1 MHRRHDAGTKKK
13 LWSTPSTAIDIAL
26 QFANLDVNDVVYDV
40 GCGDG
45 RVLIQMAAL
54 SVALPHDKS
63 DHHDEQSSS
72 EHHMIDNKESQLSS
86 TSFTNAT
93 NHHHCKHFV
102 GIEISS
108 DRANEARQ
116 NIQNAYESNQ
126 IPKHVSIQIIC
137 GNALDATL
145 IDYTKATVIF
155 LYLVPRGLRLMKD
168 IVWPDEKNLL
178 HEGEGD
184 EGEEEED
191 CSRRGV
197 QSQDIEA
204 KLASMNEQTQSKDE
218 TSIQS
223 STKAIT
229 LIKQRRP
236 RRIITYMSPF
246 ENTKHIRKEYC
257 KVEHQEG
264 AEWPVYLYHC
274 KL

>member
-1 MHRRHDAGTKKK
+1 
-13 LWSTPSTAIDIAL
+13 
-26 QFANLDVNDVVYDV
+26 
-40 GCGDG
+40 
-45 RVLIQMAAL
+45 
-54 SVALPHDKS
+54 
-63 DHHDEQSSS
+63 
-72 EHHMIDNKESQLSS
+72 MIDNKESQLSS

-204 KLASMNEQTQSKDE
+204 KLVSMNQETQSKDE

-257 KVEHQEG
+257 KVEHQKG

>member
-1 MHRRHDAGTKKK
+1 MLAPRKK

-26 QFANLDVNDVVYDV
+26 QFSNLDVNDVVYDV

-54 SVALPHDKS
+54 SVALPINKS
-63 DHHDEQSSS
+63 YRHDEQSSS
-72 EHHMIDNKESQLSS
+72 EHHMIDNKESQSSSS
-86 TSFTNAT
+86 TSFTNGT
-93 NHHHCKHFV
+93 HHHHHCKHFV

-137 GNALDATL
+137 GNALDTTL
-145 IDYTKATVIF
+145 IDYTKATVLF

-168 IVWPDEKNLL
+168 IVWPVEKNLYED
-178 HEGEGD
+178 EGEVN

-191 CSRRGV
+191 CSRGGV

-204 KLASMNEQTQSKDE
+204 KLVSMNQETQSKDE

-223 STKAIT
+223 SMNTR
-229 LIKQRRP
+229 RRP
-236 RRIITYMSPF
+236 RRIITYMAPF
-246 ENTKHIRKEYC
+246 ESKKHIRKEYC

-264 AEWPVYLYHC
+264 AEWPVYLYYC

>member
-1 MHRRHDAGTKKK
+1 MLAPRKK

-72 EHHMIDNKESQLSS
+72 EHHMIDNKESGQSSS

-137 GNALDATL
+137 GNA
-145 IDYTKATVIF
+145 
-155 LYLVPRGLRLMKD
+155 
-168 IVWPDEKNLL
+168 
-178 HEGEGD
+178 
-184 EGEEEED
+184 
-191 CSRRGV
+191 
-197 QSQDIEA
+197 
-204 KLASMNEQTQSKDE
+204 
-218 TSIQS
+218 
-223 STKAIT
+223 
-229 LIKQRRP
+229 
-236 RRIITYMSPF
+236 
-246 ENTKHIRKEYC
+246 
-257 KVEHQEG
+257 
-264 AEWPVYLYHC
+264 
-274 KL
+274 

>member
-1 MHRRHDAGTKKK
+1 MLAPRKK

-54 SVALPHDKS
+54 SVALPNDKR
-63 DHHDEQSSS
+63 DLRHDEQSSS
-72 EHHMIDNKESQLSS
+72 EQHNMMIDNKESQSSSS
-86 TSFTNAT
+86 TSFANES
-93 NHHHCKHFV
+93 NYSHHCKHFV

-137 GNALDATL
+137 CNALDTTL

-155 LYLVPRGLRLMKD
+155 LYLVPRGLRLIKD
-168 IVWPDEKNLL
+168 IVWPDEKNLYED
-178 HEGEGD
+178 EGED
-184 EGEEEED
+184 NKGEEEED
-191 CSRRGV
+191 CSRNGV

-204 KLASMNEQTQSKDE
+204 KSVSINEQTQPKDE
-218 TSIQS
+218 TTTQS
-223 STKAIT
+223 STNT
-229 LIKQRRP
+229 RRRP

-257 KVEHQEG
+257 KVDHQEG

-274 KL
+274 KM